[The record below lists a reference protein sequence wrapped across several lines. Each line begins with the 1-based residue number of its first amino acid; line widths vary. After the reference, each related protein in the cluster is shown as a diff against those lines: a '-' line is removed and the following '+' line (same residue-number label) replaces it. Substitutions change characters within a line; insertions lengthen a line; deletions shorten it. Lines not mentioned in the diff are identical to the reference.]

1 MKFLKFLFLSFL
13 ISCQLRDYYVLGVFT
28 SQKEIATYDELQKI
42 AEDLSKE
49 LKRPVKLYIG
59 SNYEDVENKLK
70 AGFLDFAFVPSLVYI
85 EVSDKYEMV
94 LKFLRN
100 GKGFYRGQ
108 FVVLK
113 DIDSISQL
121 KNKNWAF
128 PDKKS
133 TSGYLLP
140 KYMLLKMGINPDTF
154 FNYQYEAGSHDKAI
168 ELLIR
173 GNVQLAT
180 TFEDVRERMKDKF
193 PDIFEKTKILLYT
206 DSIPNDGFAINRNIK
221 GIERDKIIEVVKN
234 VIKKNGDLFY
244 RFLGSK
250 EVISASDSDY
260 NILRD
265 IKDKV
270 KQ

>member
-1 MKFLKFLFLSFL
+1 M
-13 ISCQLRDYYVLGVFT
+13 
-28 SQKEIATYDELQKI
+28 
-42 AEDLSKE
+42 
-49 LKRPVKLYIG
+49 
-59 SNYEDVENKLK
+59 ENKLK
-70 AGFLDFAFVPSLVYI
+70 IGFFDFAFVPSLVYI

-100 GKGFYRGQ
+100 GKSFYRGQ

-154 FNYQYEAGSHDKAI
+154 FNYLYEAGSHDKAI

-180 TFEDVRERMKDKF
+180 TFDDVRERMKDKF
-193 PDIFEKTKILLYT
+193 PDIFEKTKILFYT

-221 GIERDKIIEVVKN
+221 RIERDKIIEAVKN
-234 VIKKNGDLFY
+234 VVKKNGDLFY
-244 RFLGSK
+244 RSFGSK

-265 IKDKV
+265 IKDKI

>member
-1 MKFLKFLFLSFL
+1 MRFLKFLFLNFL
-13 ISCQLRDYYVLGVFT
+13 ISCQMRDYYVLGVFP
-28 SQKEIATYDELQKI
+28 SQKEIATYDELEKI

-59 SNYEDVENKLK
+59 NNYEDMENKLK
-70 AGFLDFAFVPSLVYI
+70 VGFFDFAFVPSLVYV

-100 GKGFYRGQ
+100 NKGFYRGQ

-113 DIDSISQL
+113 DIDSINQL

-154 FNYQYEAGSHDKAI
+154 FNYQYEAGSHDKAV

-193 PDIFEKTKILLYT
+193 PDIFEKTKILFYT
-206 DSIPNDGFAINRNIK
+206 DSIPNDGFAINRKIK
-221 GIERDKIIEVVKN
+221 GIEREKIIESIKK
-234 VIKKNGDLFY
+234 VIKNNSDLFY

-250 EVISASDSDY
+250 EVIPASDSDY
-260 NILRD
+260 KILWD
-265 IKDKV
+265 IKNKIGE
-270 KQ
+270 